1 MQIFNFENTSDIR
14 AFSYNNEEP
23 VFVAKDIATAL
34 GYLDTQSAITAHCAD
49 PISVRDFRMDILT
62 KIRKSNKN
70 QGLGGSQ
77 TPQNAY
83 PLGLNNLDPQL
94 SLIYEYDVYALV
106 FGSKLPSAQRF
117 KKWVYKDV
125 LQSIRKT
132 GSYTVPTPTPIP
144 TPSSLITKQDFIELK
159 NEILSL
165 KLAMPVFEFKEH
177 GTLIPFPGYDVG
189 TLVDMAS
196 KECQTKISVKD
207 GYDYLISLDLVDK
220 TKRYLP
226 TALGVRTNAVNVAS
240 SAFLYTNNST
250 GITQKI
256 IVHRDFTNDFI
267 KGLYKF
273 LNINKSSQYLP
284 SNI

>member
-1 MQIFNFENTSDIR
+1 MSNSMQIFNFENTSEIR
-14 AFSYNNEEP
+14 TFSYDDEEP
-23 VFVAKDIATAL
+23 VFVAKDIASAL
-34 GYLDTQSAITAHCAD
+34 GYSNPQWAITTHCAD
-49 PISVRDFRMDILT
+49 PISVRDFRMDILA
-62 KIRKSNKN
+62 KIRKSNRN
-70 QGLGGSQ
+70 QGLGSQ
-77 TPQNAY
+77 APQNAY
-83 PLGLNNLDPQL
+83 PLELNNLDPQL
-94 SLIYEYDVYALV
+94 NLIYDYDVYALI

-132 GSYTVPTPTPIP
+132 GSYTVPTP

>member
-14 AFSYNNEEP
+14 TFIYDEEP
-23 VFVAKDIATAL
+23 LFVAKDIATAL
-34 GYLDTQSAITAHCAD
+34 GYLNTKSAIMLHCIDA
-49 PISVRDFRMDILT
+49 ITVQDFRMEILT
-62 KIRKSNKN
+62 KIRNSN
-70 QGLGGSQ
+70 
-77 TPQNAY
+77 
-83 PLGLNNLDPQL
+83 NNNSSNTLLLELKDLHPQL
-94 SLIYEYDVYALV
+94 KLIYDYDVYALI

>member
-1 MQIFNFENTSDIR
+1 MSNSMQIFNFENTSEIR
-14 AFSYNNEEP
+14 TFSYDDEEP

-62 KIRKSNKN
+62 KIRKSN
-70 QGLGGSQ
+70 QVSQ
-77 TPQNAY
+77 NVY
-83 PLGLNNLDPQL
+83 PIELNNLDPQL

-132 GSYTVPTPTPIP
+132 GSYTVPTPS
-144 TPSSLITKQDFIELK
+144 PSSLITKQDFIELK